1 MIFGSDRKKTPTK
14 FYRFV
19 VKGHVWNESVVT
31 TQVRREVG
39 VGTLWLAN
47 DQNNVIANKV
57 LICF

>member
-1 MIFGSDRKKTPTK
+1 MIFGSDRKKPPTK

-19 VKGHVWNESVVT
+19 EKGHVWKESLVT

-47 DQNNVIANKV
+47 DQNSVIANKV